1 MITPY
6 HSQYFA
12 YELTRRWP
20 SDRMEKLSQSLFNAT
35 VDLNPHQLDA
45 ALFAFNSPLSRGA
58 ILADEVGLG
67 KTIEAGLIIAQLW
80 AERKRRVLC
89 ILPAALR
96 KQWNRELIEK
106 FFIPSAILETA
117 SYNQAAASGIANPF
131 DQPGT
136 VVLCSYQFARAKAA
150 EIGAVGWDLVVLD
163 EAHRLRNVYKKANKI
178 ARSIRDAIG
187 SHPKILLTA
196 TPLQNSLMELYGLVT
211 FVDPHI
217 FGSEDTFR
225 EQFSQR
231 AKDMTAREYA
241 ELRERIRPV
250 CQRTLRRQV
259 TEYIQYT
266 RRLSITQDFTP
277 TDDEVRL
284 YDAVSSYLQR
294 ASSIAL
300 PAAQRSLI
308 TLVLRKILASSS
320 FAIAATLGKI
330 IRRLELEQAARRQ
343 DVGDAL
349 ADVAEDYETADE
361 LTDEAPPVNGEAC
374 VAATQPPPPNEATEL
389 RAWLGAARHEAAEL
403 TSYKSLAESITSNA
417 KGDALVLGLQS
428 GFAKL
433 ADLGA
438 PRKALIFTES
448 RRTQAY
454 LRDLLAAN
462 GYADQIVLVNSS
474 NTDPES
480 RRIYAAWHEHHRG
493 EDVVTGSTT
502 ADLRSALM
510 EEFRDR
516 ASIMIATES
525 GAEGVNLQFCSLVVN
540 YDLPWNPQRI
550 EQRIGRCHRYGQK
563 FDVVVINFLNRRNA
577 ADQRVFELLS
587 EKFKLFDG
595 VFGASDEVLGVLE
608 SGVDF
613 EQRINEIY
621 QSCRTEAEI
630 NTAFDQL
637 QTQLDTQIEEGIED
651 ARRKLLEHFDEDVHQ
666 RLRTRRDDTADQV
679 GKFERWLLSLSCHEL
694 GDDATFDGNGLSFE
708 LRRTPAGLTSDQAP
722 NGTYRLVTK
731 SDGNAAHHYRLG
743 HPLAEHL
750 IQQAKSR
757 QLPVREVAFRYSDY
771 ARKISVLEEL
781 RGRSGWLSASL
792 LRIEALEAEEYLLLA
807 AALDGGAALDAEV
820 AEKLFLVDGEQG
832 DECHVPPEMSPVLE
846 KRKDA
851 LRDRVFDV
859 TSSRNRTYFES
870 EMEKLEAWADDLKNS
885 LESEI
890 KELDREIKTGKREA
904 KMAGDLDTK
913 VALHRHVKDLEGHRN
928 AKRRGLFEAQDE
940 VDARKE
946 RLIGEVE
953 ARLKQR
959 TTVQE
964 LFTIRWRVA

>member
-1 MITPY
+1 
-6 HSQYFA
+6 
-12 YELTRRWP
+12 
-20 SDRMEKLSQSLFNAT
+20 MEKLSQSLFNAT

-58 ILADEVGLG
+58 LLADEVGLG

-80 AERKRRVLC
+80 AERKRRILC

-106 FFIPSAILETA
+106 FFIESTILETA
-117 SYNQAAASGIANPF
+117 SFNQALDSGVGNPF

-150 EIGAVGWDLVVLD
+150 EIAAVSWDLVVLD
-163 EAHRLRNVYKKANKI
+163 EAHRLRNVYRKANKI
-178 ARSIRDAIG
+178 ARSIRESIG
-187 SHPKILLTA
+187 NRPKILLTA

-217 FGSEDTFR
+217 FGSEETFR

-241 ELRERIRPV
+241 ELRERIRPI

-266 RRLSITQDFTP
+266 KRLSITQDFTP
-277 TDDEVRL
+277 TDNEVRL
-284 YDAVSSYLQR
+284 YDAVSGYLQR

-330 IRRLELEQAARRQ
+330 IRRLDLEQAALRQ
-343 DVGDAL
+343 SAGDAIT
-349 ADVAEDYETADE
+349 DVADDYETAEELNDE
-361 LTDEAPPVNGEAC
+361 TQAVNSDANGTPAQPEP
-374 VAATQPPPPNEATEL
+374 AANDRELEEWLAAAKEEATEL
-389 RAWLGAARHEAAEL
+389 A
-403 TSYKSLAESITSNA
+403 TYKSLAESITTNA
-417 KGDALVLGLQS
+417 KGDALLLALER

-433 ADLGA
+433 VELGA

-462 GYADQIVLVNSS
+462 GYEGQIVMINSTNS
-474 NTDPES
+474 DPDS
-480 RRIYAAWHEHHRG
+480 RHIYAAWRERHRG
-493 EDVVTGSTT
+493 EDVVTGSAT
-502 ADLRSALM
+502 ADLRSALV
-510 EEFRDR
+510 EEFRDH

-525 GAEGVNLQFCSLVVN
+525 GAEGVNLQFSSLVVN

-550 EQRIGRCHRYGQK
+550 EQRIGRCHRYGQR

-595 VFGASDEVLGVLE
+595 VFGASDEVLGALE
-608 SGVDF
+608 AGVDF

-621 QSCRTEAEI
+621 QSCRSETDI
-630 NTAFDQL
+630 NRAFDQL
-637 QTQLDTQIEEGIED
+637 QAELDGEIRAGLED
-651 ARRKLLEHFDEDVHQ
+651 ARRKLLENFDEDVHH
-666 RLRTRRDDTADQV
+666 RLRDRRDDTTEQV
-679 GKFERWLLSLSCHEL
+679 GRFEQWLLRLSRQEL
-694 GDDATFDGNGLSFE
+694 GDCASFADDGLSFE
-708 LRRTPAGLTSDQAP
+708 LGETPPGIGPGQAP
-722 NGTYRLVTK
+722 SGRYRVVTRH
-731 SDGNAAHHYRLG
+731 DGDVAHLYRLG

-757 QLPVREVAFRYSDY
+757 HLPVCEVVFRYSGY
-771 ARKISVLEEL
+771 GKKVSVLEAL
-781 RGRSGWLSASL
+781 HGRSGWLQADL
-792 LRIEALEAEEYLLLA
+792 LTVEALEAEEHLLLA
-807 AALDGGAALDAEV
+807 WVLDDGEPLPPEV
-820 AEKLFLVDGEQG
+820 AGKLFLVAGEVR
-832 DECHVPPEMSPVLE
+832 DECTVPADTATHLE
-846 KRKDA
+846 RLRDA
-851 LRDRVFDV
+851 LTAQRLDV
-859 TSSRNRTYFES
+859 TASRNRTYFES
-870 EMEKLEAWADDLKNS
+870 EMEKLEAWADDLKDS

-890 KELDREIKTGKREA
+890 KELDREIKAAKREA
-904 KMAGDLDTK
+904 KMAGDLEAK
-913 VALHRHVKDLEGHRN
+913 VDLYRKVKEMESRRT

-940 VDARKE
+940 IDSRKE
-946 RLIGEVE
+946 CLIGEIE
-953 ARLKQR
+953 ARLKQK
-959 TTVQE
+959 TTVTN
-964 LFTIRWRVA
+964 LFTIRWTVA

>member
-58 ILADEVGLG
+58 LLADEVGLG

-80 AERKRRVLC
+80 AERKRRILC

-117 SYNQAAASGIANPF
+117 RYNQVLASGVANPF

-150 EIGAVGWDLVVLD
+150 EIAAIDWDLVVLD

-178 ARSIRDAIG
+178 ARSIRDSIG
-187 SHPKILLTA
+187 SRPKVLLTA

-225 EQFSQR
+225 QQFSQR

-241 ELRERIRPV
+241 ELRERIRPI

-266 RRLSITQDFTP
+266 KRLSITQDFTP

-343 DVGDAL
+343 DAGDAL
-349 ADVAEDYETADE
+349 ADVAEDYDTADE
-361 LTDEAPPVNGEAC
+361 LSDEAQPENGDARVAPV
-374 VAATQPPPPNEATEL
+374 QPGTPSEETEL
-389 RAWLGAARHEAAEL
+389 RGWLAAARREAAEL
-403 TSYKSLAESITSNA
+403 TSYKSLAESITTNA
-417 KGDALVLGLQS
+417 KGDALLLALER

-448 RRTQAY
+448 RRTQVY
-454 LRDLLAAN
+454 LRDLLAAI
-462 GYADQIVLVNSS
+462 GHADQIVLVNSS

-480 RRIYAAWHEHHRG
+480 RRIYAAWRERHRG

-621 QSCRTEAEI
+621 QSCRTETEI

-637 QTQLDTQIEEGIED
+637 QVELDSQIEEGIED
-651 ARRKLLEHFDEDVHQ
+651 ARRKLLEHFDEDVHH

-679 GKFERWLLSLSCHEL
+679 GKFERWLLSLSRYEL
-694 GDDATFDGNGLSFE
+694 GDNATFDANGLSFE

-722 NGTYRLVTK
+722 TGAYRLVTK
-731 SDGNAAHHYRLG
+731 SEGDAAHHYRLG

-757 QLPVREVAFRYSDY
+757 ELPVREVGFRYSNY
-771 ARKISVLEEL
+771 AKKISVLEDL
-781 RGRSGWLSASL
+781 RGKSGWLSASL
-792 LRIEALEAEEYLLLA
+792 LRVEALEAEEHLLLA
-807 AALDGGAALDAEV
+807 AALAGGAPLDAEV
-820 AEKLFLVDGEQG
+820 AEKLFLVDGELG
-832 DECHVPPEMSPVLE
+832 GECLLPDHMVRVLE
-846 KRKDA
+846 DRKGA
-851 LRDRVFDV
+851 LRDRILDV
-859 TSSRNRTYFES
+859 TATRNRTYFES
-870 EMEKLEAWADDLKNS
+870 EMEKLEAWADDLKDS

-890 KELDREIKTGKREA
+890 KELDREIKAAKRAA
-904 KMAGDLDTK
+904 KMA
-913 VALHRHVKDLEGHRN
+913 RDLEAKVGLYRKVKEMESRRT

-940 VDARKE
+940 IDARKE
-946 RLIGEVE
+946 KLIGDVE
-953 ARLKQR
+953 AKLKQR
-959 TTVQE
+959 TTTGTM
-964 LFTIRWRVA
+964 FTIRWCVV